1 LRTALRLEVSYV
13 ELLTRSQL
21 LAGTGAVALACG
33 PLPLRAQAPPHI
45 RVAGVA
51 TDDMTPIYW
60 AVKSGIY
67 QKAGLDVEIVPVSS
81 GTAATTAVIAGAYE
95 IGKGSPIASMLAHL
109 RGLPLV
115 VIANASMWDPK
126 NPFNLTVVAADS
138 TIKTGADLN
147 GKIAASPALNDMNA
161 LSIMAWVDK
170 NGGDSKTLKYVELTN
185 SATAAALHEHRV
197 DVAAMVQPQVSDAI
211 ADGTV
216 RVLAECFNAIAD
228 RFVIA
233 NYFANSDWVAKNSD
247 VVKRW
252 VRVTLAAGAYTNT
265 HHNDTVAMMSGVT
278 QIPIDVFR
286 KMVRVEATTPDTA
299 DPALVQPLVD
309 VAARYKNIPRGFPA
323 REMFLAG

>member
-1 LRTALRLEVSYV
+1 M
-13 ELLTRSQL
+13 ELLNRSQF
-21 LAGTGAVALACG
+21 LAGSGAAALACA
-33 PLPLRAQAPPHI
+33 PLALKAQTIPHI

-60 AVKSGIY
+60 AVKSGMY
-67 QKAGLDVEIVPVSS
+67 RKAGLDVEIVPVSS
-81 GTAATTAVIAGAYE
+81 GSAATTAVIAGAYE

-109 RGLPLV
+109 RGLPLT

-138 TIKTGADLN
+138 PIKTAADLN
-147 GKIAASPALNDMNA
+147 GKIAASPGLNDMNS

-170 NGGDSKTLKYVELTN
+170 NGGDSKTLKYVELPN
-185 SATAAALHEHRV
+185 SATAQALHDHRV

-211 ADGTV
+211 TDGTV
-216 RVLAECFNAIAD
+216 RVLAEGFSAIAD

-233 NYFANSDWVAKNSD
+233 NYFSNSDWVAKNLD

-265 HHNDTVAMMSGVT
+265 HHADTVAMMSGVT

-286 KMVRVEATTPDTA
+286 KMVRVEVATPDTA
-299 DPALVQPLVD
+299 DPALVQPLID
-309 VAARYKNIPRGFPA
+309 IAAKYKNIPRAFPA
-323 REMFLAG
+323 HEMFLA

>member
-1 LRTALRLEVSYV
+1 L

-21 LAGTGAVALACG
+21 LAGTGAAALAFA
-33 PLPLRAQAPPHI
+33 PLPLRAQALPHI

-60 AVKSGIY
+60 AVRSGMY
-67 QKAGLDVEIVPVSS
+67 QKAGLDVEIVPTSS
-81 GTAATTAVIAGAYE
+81 GTAATTAVVAGAYE

-126 NPFNLTVVAADS
+126 NAFNLTVVAADS

-147 GKIAASPALNDMNA
+147 GKIAASPALNDMNG

-170 NGGDSKTLKYVELTN
+170 NGGDSKTLKYIELPN
-185 SATAAALHEHRV
+185 STTAQALHDHRV
-197 DVAAMVQPQVSDAI
+197 DVAAMVQPQLTDAI

-216 RVLAECFNAIAD
+216 RVLAEGFSAIAD

-233 NYFANSDWVAKNSD
+233 NYFANSDWAAKNPD

-265 HHNDTVAMMSGVT
+265 HHADTVAMMSDVT
-278 QIPIDVFR
+278 KIPIEIFR
-286 KMVRVEATTPDTA
+286 KMVRVEATTPATA
-299 DPALVQPLVD
+299 DPALVQPLID
-309 VAARYKNIPRGFPA
+309 IAAKYKNIPRAFPA